1 MKRAAI
7 LKQIELLRAKN
18 NKLWMGY
25 VRLAIQYA
33 PKQALRLHKQVM
45 TLDARITELGRKLH
59 Q

>member
-25 VRLAIQYA
+25 VRLAIQHA
-33 PKQALRLHKQVM
+33 PKQALKLHKRVM
-45 TLDARITELGRKLH
+45 ALDAKITELGRRLH
-59 Q
+59 D